1 MLEKPLFEVYLVFH
15 AAWSPGKNQMIKT
28 IELKADLVFFIE
40 RKPSS
45 ASASQYHLLDNPQI
59 YHS

>member
-28 IELKADLVFFIE
+28 IELKADLVF
-40 RKPSS
+40 
-45 ASASQYHLLDNPQI
+45 SQKESPVQHQHHNI
-59 YHS
+59 TF